1 MEVAKITHSQA
12 LGGTVLYPH
21 GKETASTET
30 VSPHGHTTLCYRQ
43 RTPFSPHQEQVWQ
56 WAWPGIVQ
64 STDWSR
70 TKYTP
75 SPKEGKLSLS
85 KDICPAQAM
94 WALYIFV
101 RKWSGP
107 KAHFPGT
114 MQGWE
119 RRHACAWLYQEG
131 VCGLRHE
138 INRKESY
145 SSHGIQPT
153 SRLYILMNLYIQV
166 SGGFFFFLNFSKVHT
181 FMDLGSSMLFL
192 ITSPFLAS
200 LDNLIQWYSEE
211 PQKLPLKLI
220 DGSHFPHPREN

>member
-1 MEVAKITHSQA
+1 MRRLPRSLTLRHWVEQCFTHMAKRQLQQRLSVPMATPLCA
-12 LGGTVLYPH
+12 T
-21 GKETASTET
+21 GKELHS
-30 VSPHGHTTLCYRQ
+30 
-43 RTPFSPHQEQVWQ
+43 FSPHQEQVWQ

-119 RRHACAWLYQEG
+119 RRHACVWLYQEG
-131 VCGLRHE
+131 VCHLRHE

-166 SGGFFFFLNFSKVHT
+166 SGGFFFFLIF
-181 FMDLGSSMLFL
+181 
-192 ITSPFLAS
+192 
-200 LDNLIQWYSEE
+200 
-211 PQKLPLKLI
+211 QKCIPLWT
-220 DGSHFPHPREN
+220 